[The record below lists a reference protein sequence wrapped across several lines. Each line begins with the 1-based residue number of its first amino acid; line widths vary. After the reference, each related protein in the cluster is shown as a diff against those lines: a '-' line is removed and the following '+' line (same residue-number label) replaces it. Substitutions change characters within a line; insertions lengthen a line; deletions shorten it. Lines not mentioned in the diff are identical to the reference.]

1 MSLVFQFINNPLMEG
16 LLFLLV
22 AKIVLVDF
30 EESLTVCQVKFDV
43 TQCIIRYYP
52 MINLTELSL
61 MILESNWFQLYPYSL
76 WWISY
81 LFVGMKGVLFAWCS
95 IYCKHQCI
103 SSTKSLE
110 KTQRASPVYCMVVH
124 LGSQK
129 IAWGPVF

>member
-61 MILESNWFQLYPYSL
+61 MILESN
-76 WWISY
+76 
-81 LFVGMKGVLFAWCS
+81 
-95 IYCKHQCI
+95 
-103 SSTKSLE
+103 
-110 KTQRASPVYCMVVH
+110 CMV
-124 LGSQK
+124 SAQK
-129 IAWGPVF
+129 LTCIHILFGEYLIFLWG